1 MCLNFHNTNDLES
14 RGYQRLQCRSWKMRV
29 WIVLPGESTGNH
41 DTLEPK
47 GFLQIFPQTHPGS
60 VLYLLDVR
68 RTL

>member
-1 MCLNFHNTNDLES
+1 
-14 RGYQRLQCRSWKMRV
+14 MRV